1 MKPFLWVDVCR
12 INQNRSVLQLAAV
25 IARDGATGDLS
36 FALSAGFPPKDL
48 TDFAATIAEAGLLGA
63 VVSVKKV

>member
-1 MKPFLWVDVCR
+1 
-12 INQNRSVLQLAAV
+12 VLQLAAV

-48 TDFAATIAEAGLLGA
+48 TNFDATIAEAGLLGA